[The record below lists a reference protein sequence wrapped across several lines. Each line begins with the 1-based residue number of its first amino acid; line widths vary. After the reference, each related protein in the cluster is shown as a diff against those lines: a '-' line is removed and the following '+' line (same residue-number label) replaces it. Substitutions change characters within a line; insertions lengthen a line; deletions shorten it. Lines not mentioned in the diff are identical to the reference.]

1 MISVCIPTKTND
13 GTKYL
18 ISQLKKNEIVQYLLS
33 IKESSSIILIG
44 MGTAFIYSL
53 AYIYLMSIF
62 GEYLSWILIVLI

>member
-1 MISVCIPTKTND
+1 MID
-13 GTKYL
+13 
-18 ISQLKKNEIVQYLLS
+18 QLKKNTAVQYLISLGNA
-33 IKESSSIILIG
+33 KYVVLIG